1 MKEDRNSNWRAASFA
16 DGNPRRERTT

>member
-1 MKEDRNSNWRAASFA
+1 MKEDRNNNWRAASFA